1 MNFLQL
7 KFWQVLAL
15 ISGAIITLVMAL
27 ASISYNSTLGTE
39 EAAFALV
46 PVSNR
51 LLFEG
56 LALAFDLGMVASV
69 FGFWHWLGSNRV
81 AAFFC
86 VLLFIIASLFSVH
99 SVRGYIAINIT
110 KSLAPMERNRDV
122 YSSLK
127 QELQEAQIHLSA
139 LQASLIKSRG
149 RRRMRRER
157 EVAKQVSMVRDV
169 RTRLA
174 RSNISANVAPLAGL
188 EWFLAVTLWFFNAT
202 MWSAWFGTKTS
213 LVEKSNSHTKLEL
226 GAPVGAQLK
235 YWEKCSTAKWL
246 KIYKQVKPE
255 HCARLYQHYR
265 TWCASND
272 LTALGDRKFYAR
284 LVEAGAQKFRDGRNG
299 PTLYRLPKSFLTENE
314 GTKK

>member
-1 MNFLQL
+1 MNILQL
-7 KFWQVLAL
+7 KFWQVLAV

-27 ASISYNSTLGTE
+27 ASISYNSTLGTA

-69 FGFWHWLGSNRV
+69 FGFWHWLEANRV

-86 VLLFIIASLFSVH
+86 AMLFIIASLFSVH

-122 YSSLK
+122 YSSVK
-127 QELQEAQIHLSA
+127 HELQEAQNHLSA
-139 LQASLIKSRG
+139 LRASLLKSRG
-149 RRRMRRER
+149 RRRTRRER

-169 RTRLA
+169 RARLA
-174 RSNISANVAPLAGL
+174 RSKISANVAPLAGL

-213 LVEKSNSHTKLEL
+213 LAEKSNSDTKLEL
-226 GAPVGAQLK
+226 GAPIGAQLQPLNM
-235 YWEKCSTAKWL
+235 CGVIAWL
-246 KIYKQVKPE
+246 QTYNQVEPE
-255 HCARLYQHYR
+255 HCAQLYDRYQ
-265 TWCASND
+265 TWCASNN
-272 LTALGDRKFYAR
+272 LSALGDRKFYTR

-299 PTLYRLPKSFLTENE
+299 PTLYRLPKSSLTENG
-314 GTKK
+314 GTEK